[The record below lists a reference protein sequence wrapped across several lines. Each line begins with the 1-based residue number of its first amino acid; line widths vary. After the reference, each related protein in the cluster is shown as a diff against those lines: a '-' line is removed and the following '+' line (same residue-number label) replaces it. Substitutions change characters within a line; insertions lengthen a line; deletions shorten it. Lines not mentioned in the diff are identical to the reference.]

1 MEKINSEDS
10 SLKRLLRYTWP
21 YKGFLFLSFM
31 GASVVAATDAALAK
45 LVQPFIDDIIVSEN
59 YDYVKYIPVFVLS
72 LGVVKGLSR
81 YLQEYFIRLAGLKA
95 VIDIRTQLFKH
106 VMSMSMRF
114 FHQRS
119 IGSLMSNVFN
129 DTIVLQH
136 AFSNVLLS
144 VMRESLVLIG
154 LIIVAFYSDWQ
165 MALTA
170 FVVLPV
176 VGYAASLI
184 GKRIKKY
191 GSRSQEATA
200 QLTKAVEQS
209 LSGIKVVKSFGTES
223 RESSRF
229 TVEIGWFYKYFRK
242 VIAYTVFQGP
252 INEIITSIG
261 VAAVLWFAMQRV
273 IAGELT
279 QGTLFSV
286 LAAVVM
292 MYNPAKRLSRVYG
305 NTQQAL
311 AAAERVFEVLDISAD
326 VEDEIDAVPLVLEK
340 GQISFDNVTFAY
352 DSSPVLSDFT
362 LDIKP
367 GQVIAL
373 VGPSGAGKST
383 VAALLARFYDPQQ
396 GSVLVDGQDIRSV
409 ERSSLLEVISFVD
422 QEAFLF
428 NETIRF
434 NICYGCVDATPEQIQ
449 KASEQAYIND
459 FINDLPDKYDT
470 VIGDRG
476 SRLSGG
482 QRQRI
487 CIARA
492 ILRNTPVLVLDEAT
506 SALDTESEAIVQS
519 AMQNLMLGRTT
530 IVIAHR
536 LSTIMNAD
544 RIIVMEAGRISE
556 SGTHVQLLKQGG
568 LYKKLY
574 DMQFKDAE

>member
-1 MEKINSEDS
+1 
-10 SLKRLLRYTWP
+10 
-21 YKGFLFLSFM
+21 
-31 GASVVAATDAALAK
+31 
-45 LVQPFIDDIIVSEN
+45 
-59 YDYVKYIPVFVLS
+59 
-72 LGVVKGLSR
+72 
-81 YLQEYFIRLAGLKA
+81 
-95 VIDIRTQLFKH
+95 
-106 VMSMSMRF
+106 
-114 FHQRS
+114 
-119 IGSLMSNVFN
+119 
-129 DTIVLQH
+129 
-136 AFSNVLLS
+136 
-144 VMRESLVLIG
+144 
-154 LIIVAFYSDWQ
+154 
-165 MALTA
+165 
-170 FVVLPV
+170 
-176 VGYAASLI
+176 
-184 GKRIKKY
+184 
-191 GSRSQEATA
+191 
-200 QLTKAVEQS
+200 
-209 LSGIKVVKSFGTES
+209 
-223 RESSRF
+223 
-229 TVEIGWFYKYFRK
+229 
-242 VIAYTVFQGP
+242 
-252 INEIITSIG
+252 